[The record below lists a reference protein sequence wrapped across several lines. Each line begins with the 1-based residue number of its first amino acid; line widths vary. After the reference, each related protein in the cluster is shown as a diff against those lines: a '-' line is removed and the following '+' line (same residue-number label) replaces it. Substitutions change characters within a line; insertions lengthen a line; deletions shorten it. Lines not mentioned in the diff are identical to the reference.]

1 MQKAPATFPGNPRL
15 IRAQIEFYKR
25 GRLTSDYPSPRAGPP
40 ISFFRMS
47 SRFVRHCRFAVL
59 LTSAATAFAQSP
71 VTPLPQNPP
80 SSGQAP
86 LGPRPA
92 PPLPPPPSPTRPG
105 AQAGEDELVSLK
117 LPDADIDTVLS
128 ALEIYTGKII
138 LRPAQLPT
146 APGGYNLKISKP
158 IPKSQAILYLETIL
172 AMNNIA
178 VLPMGNDALKI
189 VQLTS
194 ARVEAPELIL
204 GSTMDM
210 PASSK
215 VASKLFQLDFL
226 RVQEFQQMLQ
236 NVTNPNFGQATAMP
250 NANAILVT
258 DTISNLQR
266 IEMLLQQVDRPSAGG
281 MATKFYPLRNG
292 AKASDLVAKLHA
304 ILTGT
309 IQQQLGMATTYSADD
324 RSNQVILITD
334 PRQFPFFDDL
344 ISRLDVKA
352 DPNTRN
358 VVIPVK
364 HAKAA
369 DVAQVLIHL
378 IQAQNQATQKSQSAR
393 PNPLNPSA
401 PPAPTNTPGQPP
413 PPATPTI
420 VSGSG
425 SGNPNA
431 EGGTNEF
438 SSLVTVVNDD
448 RSNAIVVSGTVDDIR
463 LIQDLINDLDIVLA
477 QVRIEVVMAE
487 VSLTDNHDS
496 GISALGLQVSGDKL
510 TGFSVGANAGA
521 ISIGGTGNASF
532 AEITRN
538 NGNIDLAGIISIGT
552 NNDRSNTTVL
562 TIPAVVTSHGKQ
574 AVITDGTTVPII
586 SGTSSF
592 AGGVSAGAVT
602 SSITQQQV
610 GTTLTVTPF
619 IGNDGTVQLDIK
631 IELTDLGDKIIIDN
645 NPQFKIN
652 TRKTESYV
660 TAHNGDII
668 VMGGFRQNTERKARS
683 RLGGIPII
691 GDILGPRSHDK
702 DRRELIFFL
711 RPYVLTNESVVDNRD
726 TMKRIEQLPTRDD
739 IKAVIDPNYV
749 PAKKSTLDKILRR

>member
-1 MQKAPATFPGNPRL
+1 
-15 IRAQIEFYKR
+15 
-25 GRLTSDYPSPRAGPP
+25 
-40 ISFFRMS
+40 MS
-47 SRFVRHCRFAVL
+47 SRFARHCCFAFL
-59 LTSAATAFAQSP
+59 LSSLAIAFAQSP
-71 VTPLPQNPP
+71 VTPLPQNPAA
-80 SSGQAP
+80 QAQP
-86 LGPRPA
+86 PAGPRPT
-92 PPLPPPPSPTRPG
+92 PPLPAAPSPTRPG
-105 AQAGEDELVSLK
+105 AQPGDDELVSLK

-178 VLPMGNDALKI
+178 VLPMGNDALKV

-204 GSTMDM
+204 GTTLDM

-281 MATKFYPLRNG
+281 MATKFYALRNG
-292 AKASDLVAKLHA
+292 AKASDLVAKLHS

-369 DVAQVLIHL
+369 DVAQVLVHL
-378 IQAQNQATQKSQSAR
+378 ISAQNQATQKSQSAR
-393 PNPLNPSA
+393 PNPLSPNI
-401 PPAPTNTPGQPP
+401 PPAPTNTPGQPS

-425 SGNPNA
+425 AGNQNA

-448 RSNAIVVSGTVDDIR
+448 RSNSIVVSGTVDDIR
-463 LIQDLINDLDIVLA
+463 LIQSLIDDLDIVLA

-496 GISALGLQVSGDKL
+496 GISALGLQIAGDRL
-510 TGFSVGANAGA
+510 TGFSLSGNKDAL
-521 ISIGGTGNASF
+521 SIGGGGNATF
-532 AEITRN
+532 ADITRN
-538 NGNIDLAGIISIGT
+538 NGNLDLAGVITLGT
-552 NNDRSNTTVL
+552 NNSRSNTTVL
-562 TIPAVVTSHGKQ
+562 TIPAIVTSHGKQ
-574 AVITDGTTVPII
+574 AVITDGTTVPVI

-592 AGGVSAGAVT
+592 AGAVSTGAVT

-631 IELTDLGDKIIIDN
+631 IELTDLGDPILIDGN
-645 NPQFKIN
+645 QQYKIN

-660 TAHNGDII
+660 TARNGEII
-668 VMGGFRQNTERKARS
+668 VMGGFRQNSDHKGHS

-691 GDILGPRSHDK
+691 GDILGPRSRDK

-711 RPYVLTNESVVDNRD
+711 RPYVLTNNPAVDNSD

-739 IKAVIDPNYV
+739 IKGVIDPNYV
-749 PAKKSTLDKILRR
+749 PPKKSTLDKILRR